1 MLLHQGLCLNLAVTW
16 TSKPLEETQPGLFYT
31 EFCKIR
37 HLQFR
42 VEGLNISWFGRT
54 LSFINIQIQIQWN
67 ANQNYLKMNQVLLP
81 GLLTGLH
88 LQTANGLP
96 SMLIYSFKVSCDLRE
111 KSYDSN
117 LFLRSLLKWKRVA
130 SRKRWHLRV
139 HKVNDKFSYIP
150 KTFSSP
156 NYQNFSS
163 SISIVPDTFPVE
175 ECFGEECMAGLVW
188 VFNFFEKWW

>member
-42 VEGLNISWFGRT
+42 VEGLNVSWFGRT

-67 ANQNYLKMNQVLLP
+67 ANQNFSKMDQVLLP

-96 SMLIYSFKVSCDLRE
+96 SMLIYSFKVSCDGGSFRRKIIGFKSFCQVNPQME
-111 KSYDSN
+111 KGGQWEKMASTSSQ
-117 LFLRSLLKWKRVA
+117 RKW
-130 SRKRWHLRV
+130 
-139 HKVNDKFSYIP
+139 
-150 KTFSSP
+150 
-156 NYQNFSS
+156 
-163 SISIVPDTFPVE
+163 
-175 ECFGEECMAGLVW
+175 
-188 VFNFFEKWW
+188 